1 MASLVVNARFLTQ
14 PVTGVQRHAIEV
26 SRRIKRARPG
36 TRFVAPAGVIHADLA
51 AELGASTVG
60 RLTGHA
66 WEQLE
71 LPRHLGG
78 AGLISLCNAAP
89 IAVTRQI
96 VTIHDAAPFS
106 VPEAYSP
113 AFRRWY
119 RFMIRRLGR
128 RARAVMTDSHF
139 SADELERRAGVAADR
154 VTVVPLGCEHA
165 LDTGR
170 DDSILDRHDLRG
182 RPFLLAVGS
191 RSPHKNFAALLAA
204 AEQLADA
211 PFLFVVAGGAS
222 PRVHAAGGEAEA
234 GGHLRHVGRVSDEE
248 LRSLYEAA
256 AGYVHPAYY
265 EGFGLPP
272 LEAMAL
278 GCPVVSARAASLPEV
293 LGDAAAWFD
302 PFDVDDMAGKIRHFM
317 ADDAARAE
325 LRARGLARASAFS
338 WDRTADAVLAVADRA
353 FGAG

>member
-1 MASLVVNARFLTQ
+1 MVMTSLVVNARFLTQ

-26 SRRIKRARPG
+26 ARRLKRAVPHI
-36 TRFVAPAGVIHADLA
+36 RFVSPAAVIHRALA
-51 AELGASTVG
+51 NELGAEETG

-71 LPRHLGG
+71 LPRQLKS

-113 AFRRWY
+113 AFRHWY
-119 RFMIRRLGR
+119 RFMSRQLGR
-128 RARAVMTDSHF
+128 RALAIMTDSRF
-139 SADELERRAGVAADR
+139 SAGELERCAGVPAGKIS
-154 VTVVPLGCEHA
+154 VVPLGSEHVRA
-165 LDTGR
+165 TGI
-170 DDSILDRHDLRG
+170 DEGVLDRHDLRH

-191 RSPHKNFAALLAA
+191 RSPHKNFAALLRTAK
-204 AEQLADA
+204 QFADA

-222 PRVHAAGGEAEA
+222 PRVHASEPDPLES
-234 GGHLRHVGRVSDEE
+234 GHIRYVGRVSDEE
-248 LRSLYEAA
+248 LRALYEHA
-256 AGYVHPAYY
+256 AGYIHPAYY

-278 GCPVVSARAASLPEV
+278 GCPVLSARAASLPEV
-293 LGDAAAWFD
+293 LGDAAAYFD
-302 PFDVDDMAGKIRHFM
+302 PFNDADMVAAIGRFM
-317 ADDAARAE
+317 ADEPQRAD
-325 LRARGLARASAFS
+325 LRARGLARAATFS
-338 WDRTADAVLAVADRA
+338 WDCAAEQVLALAKRA
-353 FGAG
+353 FA